1 MTSTVAI
8 GSAAPTESGQAYTSL
23 VASALC
29 KTQELR
35 EVAELRF
42 AEEIMLLLLHDAD
55 GRFVHVPPWQLGYAL
70 AGGVL
75 MDLALANRIDT
86 DRWKL
91 FVTSPEPIGDPL
103 LDPTLAAIA
112 NSPERHEPRYWV
124 EFASKDAPAIR
135 QGALDRLVARGI
147 LERRR
152 GRVLWV
158 FGSRRYPLVD
168 GTAEREVKLRVL
180 DVLLGD
186 DIPDPR
192 DVVIICLAH
201 ACGLFPSLLGKDEL
215 ARAFPR
221 IEQVRKLDLIG
232 QAVTAA
238 VADGVADAER
248 RVQFEIDQQGHTAP

>member
-1 MTSTVAI
+1 MA
-8 GSAAPTESGQAYTSL
+8 Q
-23 VASALC
+23 
-29 KTQELR
+29 
-35 EVAELRF
+35 LRF
-42 AEEIMLLLLHDAD
+42 AEEIMLLLLHDAN
-55 GRFVHVPPWQLGYAL
+55 GKFVRVPGWQLGYAL

-75 MDLALANRIDT
+75 MDLALEGRIDT

-91 FVTSPEPIGDPL
+91 FVTNSAPLDDPL
-103 LDPTLAAIA
+103 LDPTLAAIVA
-112 NSPERHEPRYWV
+112 SPERNAPRHWV
-124 EFASKDAPAIR
+124 EAVSKGAAAIR

-152 GRVLWV
+152 DALLWV

-168 GTAEREVKLRVL
+168 GAAEREVKLRVL

-201 ACGLFPSLLGKDEL
+201 ACGLFPLLLDKAQL
-215 ARAFPR
+215 AQAFPR

-238 VADGVADAER
+238 VADGVAERER
-248 RVQFEIDQQGHTAP
+248 RVQFEIDQQGRAGP